1 MYELE
6 KEIRE
11 ESVKLEREI
20 FYRKIAQLENKF
32 KQDMEIQGFRYVKT
46 AERTVTFSFGEIRF
60 SRKCYYKDGKYRYP
74 LDEYLNLK
82 RYERYSDVFLCHVA
96 ELAAALPYRMV
107 VKIVERLM
115 GIYITKDT
123 VLKVV
128 KLANKLYENK
138 IDYEYYQEE
147 NGGSKKVEKLYIEAD
162 GVMVK
167 SKNSKQLRKDIAHVV
182 IHEGTEIEY
191 GKRKKLVNKHEI
203 IAGSSRQA
211 MEDTLLYIEKNY
223 KVDRN
228 TTFVTNSDMGAGYGF
243 KFFSPI
249 VKTFKA
255 KHEHF
260 WDKYHVQ
267 KEIIRLSDFI
277 ESKLINRLKRSIEN
291 HDRNELIVIL
301 DTIESTIES
310 DLLLEVFL
318 SFKSRML
325 HNFKHT
331 NPTQN
336 RSITIDTV
344 GVIESQHCKI
354 TNRMKK
360 RKMYWTVLGAVTM
373 AKMIV
378 DNSTGNLESLFLGEW
393 RKEYRKIQEKYY
405 GNIEWWKNE
414 MKDSEIKTVKLY
426 RTQQKGR
433 KIIRF

>member
-1 MYELE
+1 
-6 KEIRE
+6 
-11 ESVKLEREI
+11 
-20 FYRKIAQLENKF
+20 
-32 KQDMEIQGFRYVKT
+32 
-46 AERTVTFSFGEIRF
+46 
-60 SRKCYYKDGKYRYP
+60 
-74 LDEYLNLK
+74 
-82 RYERYSDVFLCHVA
+82 
-96 ELAAALPYRMV
+96 MV
-107 VKIVERLM
+107 IKIVERLM

-147 NGGSKKVEKLYIEAD
+147 NRESKKVEKLYIEAD

-182 IHEGTEIEY
+182 IHEGIEIEY

-310 DLLLEVFL
+310 DVLLEVFL

-414 MKDSEIKTVKLY
+414 MKDSEIPTVKLY

>member
-1 MYELE
+1 MYDLE

-11 ESVKLEREI
+11 ERVKLEREI
-20 FYRKIAQLENKF
+20 FYRKIAQLENQF

-46 AERTVTFSFGEIRF
+46 AERTVIFSFGEIRF

-82 RYERYSDVFLCHVA
+82 KYERYSDVFLCHIA

-147 NGGSKKVEKLYIEAD
+147 NGESKKVEKLYIEAD

-310 DLLLEVFL
+310 DVLLEVFL

-393 RKEYRKIQEKYY
+393 RKKYRKIQEKYY
-405 GNIEWWKNE
+405 GNVEWWKNE
-414 MKDSEIKTVKLY
+414 AKDSEIPTVKLY

>member
-1 MYELE
+1 MYDLE

-11 ESVKLEREI
+11 ERVKLEREI
-20 FYRKIAQLENKF
+20 FYRKIAQLENQF

-46 AERTVTFSFGEIRF
+46 AERTVIFSFGEIRF

-82 RYERYSDVFLCHVA
+82 RYERYSDVFLCHIA

-147 NGGSKKVEKLYIEAD
+147 NGESKKVEKLYIEAD

-203 IAGSSRQA
+203 IAASSRQA

-243 KFFSPI
+243 KFFSTI

-310 DLLLEVFL
+310 DVLLEVFL

-393 RKEYRKIQEKYY
+393 RKKYRKIQEKYY
-405 GNIEWWKNE
+405 GNVEWWKNE
-414 MKDSEIKTVKLY
+414 TKDSEIPTVKLY

>member
-1 MYELE
+1 MYDLE

-11 ESVKLEREI
+11 ERVKLEREI
-20 FYRKIAQLENKF
+20 FYRKIAKLENQF

-46 AERTVTFSFGEIRF
+46 AERTVIFSFGEIRF

-82 RYERYSDVFLCHVA
+82 RYERYSDVFLCHIA

-147 NGGSKKVEKLYIEAD
+147 NGESKKVEKLYIEAD

-167 SKNSKQLRKDIAHVV
+167 SKNNKQLRKDIAHVV

-203 IAGSSRQA
+203 IAGSSRQV

-310 DLLLEVFL
+310 DVLLEVFL

-393 RKEYRKIQEKYY
+393 RKKYRKIQEKYY
-405 GNIEWWKNE
+405 GNVEWWKNE
-414 MKDSEIKTVKLY
+414 AKDSEIPTVKLY